1 MHDTGCPTRRL
12 AVGVERADG
21 SAVGHRTGGHPDQLG
36 LGFLQCGDHDFQ
48 VALVGRLV
56 APRVPVAK
64 VKADH
69 VPVSSRLFV
78 RTQPVVDVL
87 GTVARRPAIGGR
99 VMKVELA
106 RQGGPQSLVVVPRN
120 RVANEEITGELR
132 VIQRD
137 LIPDRLDM
145 DFIGDDNI
153 ALKLANDGGPIDER
167 LAILDRQQVVE
178 QRFGLPPFFSEI
190 SYFSPLME
198 SVRGLSCGFHWP
210 MKRGAP
216 SVASCSRCGF

>member
-1 MHDTGCPTRRL
+1 MTRHHFGGPRVEVFLHDTGCPTRRL
-12 AVGVERADG
+12 AVGVEWAG
-21 SAVGHRTGGHPDQLG
+21 WLEAVGHRTGGHPDQLG
-36 LGFLQCGDHDFQ
+36 LSFLQGGDHDFQ

-56 APRVPVAK
+56 APRVPVTK

-99 VMKVELA
+99 VMEVELT
-106 RQGGPQSLVVVPRN
+106 RQGSPQSLVVVPRN
-120 RVANEEITGELR
+120 GVANEEITGELR

-153 ALKLANDGGPIDER
+153 TLKLANDGGPIDER

-178 QRFGLPPFFSEI
+178 QRFGLPAF
-190 SYFSPLME
+190 LQ
-198 SVRGLSCGFHWP
+198 
-210 MKRGAP
+210 
-216 SVASCSRCGF
+216 